1 MTSSEIYHWL
11 SRRRNSTWRREE
23 GAYGA
28 NCIWEAV
35 FYNYSHFPQAFRI
48 RQSGII
54 FKRNDK
60 QLFSLDRKDSI
71 LFYFTLN

>member
-48 RQSGII
+48 RQK
-54 FKRNDK
+54 F
-60 QLFSLDRKDSI
+60 LSI
-71 LFYFTLN
+71 HI